1 MNQNEKNDKW
11 LDEIRHEMADF
22 KKAAPASGRDR
33 FLLAVAQRKAAAS
46 VPKKTGLLPL
56 IYRAVAAV
64 AVIVLSI
71 GLWKFFPSNEELQQP
86 ADVAITPHVEMPG
99 DREIDNGNNPEVL
112 TSNYRHDKFLE
123 HPLTTGKVDVD
134 TMNDEQIKTETIEEE
149 SRQIKDVEEKPGVFS
164 DKDQDEIEKKL
175 LLTADS
181 NHKKKRS
188 LGFGLNIG
196 SRLANIEDIPN
207 IDTAP
212 DPLFGLGG
220 VLNNNENIYDML
232 NHHSWSFGISVNK
245 QINER
250 LSVESGIVYTSLI
263 SHAQTTHN
271 RLLKQSL
278 NYIGVPLRLN
288 VKLLDMNRWHL
299 YAVGGGMA
307 ERCIAAYLDG
317 KSFSINELQWSIG
330 AAVGGQYNLTRKVGL
345 YLEPGVNYYF
355 DDHSGIESQRTERP
369 LNINLHMGL
378 RFTY

>member
-33 FLLAVAQRKAAAS
+33 FLSAVAQRKAAAS

-112 TSNYRHDKFLE
+112 TSNYRHDKALE

-134 TMNDEQIKTETIEEE
+134 TMHDEQIKTETIEE
-149 SRQIKDVEEKPGVFS
+149 SRQIKEVEETPGVFS

-196 SRLANIEDIPN
+196 SRLANNEDISELQTGIYPWYGSE
-207 IDTAP
+207 
-212 DPLFGLGG
+212 GL
-220 VLNNNENIYDML
+220 LNNNEDIYDMQ